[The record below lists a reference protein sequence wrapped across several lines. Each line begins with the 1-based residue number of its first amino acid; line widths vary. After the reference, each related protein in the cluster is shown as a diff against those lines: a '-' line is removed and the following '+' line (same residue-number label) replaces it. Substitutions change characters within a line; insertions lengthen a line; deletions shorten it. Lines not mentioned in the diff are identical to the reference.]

1 MFKQILRGI
10 FLSGIAMSLSS
21 SAFAQSYAESALL
34 FGRTQPAGSARIQS
48 LGGAQIALGGDYS
61 SALSNPA
68 GLGMFNRS
76 EFTFTPGYTSYNT
89 SALFRENGGEPFGN
103 FSKENSSKLNI
114 PGLSYVHHFPS
125 AKPRDENTG
134 YVGGAFGISMSR
146 INDFNGS
153 TLYRGRNETSSM
165 VDYFLELA
173 DGNTPSQ
180 LGDLDGL
187 AYDNFLI
194 GPKSILDPP
203 GSNREYF
210 TDAPIDSEQQEEIT
224 TKGTSYQWSFSYG
237 GNYKDM
243 LFFGGGIGLT
253 TLRYNSNK
261 IFTERYDPIIVDGV
275 DETLIYGLD
284 LAENLDIRGSGIN
297 ASLGVIVRPVDFLQI
312 GLSFTSPTY
321 YQITEKYDAAL
332 STQWNDFD
340 YWDGEDFVNLDDE
353 SASTDI
359 IISEYNLTTPLKLS
373 GGLAFISKYGF
384 ITGDVELTNPSRLR
398 YSSDIDGVSFS
409 SDNNIMK
416 SIYKSTVNYRVGAE
430 FRYNIFRLRGGYN
443 LQANTFEDS
452 NLDNKITSISGGAG
466 VKLSKFSIDFALINR
481 KYDSFY
487 SPYTLD
493 DQSEPIVNIKNKITT
508 GMITLGFTF

>member
-1 MFKQILRGI
+1 MFNKILRGL
-10 FLSGIAMSLSS
+10 FLSGIVMSLSGS
-21 SAFAQSYAESALL
+21 VFAQSYAESALL
-34 FGRTQPAGSARIQS
+34 FGRTQPSGSARIQS

-89 SALFRENGGEPFGN
+89 STLFRENGGEPFGGN
-103 FSKENSSKLNI
+103 FSEENSSKINI

-146 INDFNGS
+146 INDFNRS
-153 TLYRGRNETSSM
+153 TIYGGNNETSSI
-165 VDYFLELA
+165 VDYFLEQA
-173 DGNTPSQ
+173 SGSTPSQ
-180 LGDLDGL
+180 LGDLTGL
-187 AYDNFLI
+187 AYDNYLI
-194 GPKSILDPP
+194 GPQSIDDPSKP
-203 GSNREYF
+203 DDEYF
-210 TDAPIDSEQQEEIT
+210 TDAPIESEQQEEIT

-237 GNYKDM
+237 GNYKDI

-253 TLRYNSNK
+253 TLRYNSTK
-261 IFTERYDPIIVDGV
+261 TFTEQYDSDIIDGMQ
-275 DETLIYGLD
+275 LD
-284 LAENLDIRGSGIN
+284 ENLNIRGSGVN
-297 ASLGVIVRPVDFLQI
+297 ATLGVIVRPVDFLQI
-312 GLSFTSPTY
+312 GVSFTSPTY
-321 YQITEKYDAAL
+321 YQITEKYDAFMA
-332 STQWNDFD
+332 TQWNNYEYDLG
-340 YWDGEDFVNLDDE
+340 DGTSETLNNE
-353 SASTDI
+353 SAFTDI

-384 ITGDVELTNPSRLR
+384 ITGDIEMTNPSRLR

-508 GMITLGFTF
+508 GMITVGFTF